1 MVNRETTN
9 EERGED
15 GMTDEEREL
24 YNMTDEERATYNE
37 NILRE
42 QDRMANVGRDNRPQI
57 SQMVDRF
64 NKHLTNSEIAYIN
77 RIYHADND
85 VKKETI
91 MDLKLSE
98 IMNNTANFL
107 NDFLQEYSN
116 KIYDTRLN
124 YSSNMRSKQDPVE
137 NLKIYIIAFVRYVT
151 ESDNIVYFGIILII
165 ISIILYFV
173 SIINN

>member
-1 MVNRETTN
+1 MSVNPSN
-9 EERGED
+9 
-15 GMTDEEREL
+15 
-24 YNMTDEERATYNE
+24 N
-37 NILRE
+37 E
-42 QDRMANVGRDNRPQI
+42 QDRLSVAGSDNRPQV

-77 RIYHADND
+77 RIYHQDND

-98 IMNNTANFL
+98 IMNNTSNFF

-116 KIYDTRLN
+116 KIYDTQLS
-124 YSSNMRSKQDPVE
+124 YSSTESIRARPVVE
-137 NLKIYIIAFVRYVT
+137 NLKIYIISFVRYVT
-151 ESDNIVYFGIILII
+151 ESDNIIYLGIILII

-173 SIINN
+173 SIINSKDE

>member
-1 MVNRETTN
+1 MSETPSN
-9 EERGED
+9 
-15 GMTDEEREL
+15 
-24 YNMTDEERATYNE
+24 N
-37 NILRE
+37 E
-42 QDRMANVGRDNRPQI
+42 QDRLSVVGSDNRPQV

-77 RIYHADND
+77 RIYHQDND

-91 MDLKLSE
+91 MDLKLGE
-98 IMNNTANFL
+98 IMNNTSNFF

-116 KIYDTRLN
+116 KIYDTQLT
-124 YSSNMRSKQDPVE
+124 YSSSTKSKDDVVE

-151 ESDNIVYFGIILII
+151 ESDNIIYFGIILII

-173 SIINN
+173 SIINSKDE

>member
-1 MVNRETTN
+1 MGDSRMSAAGSN
-9 EERGED
+9 
-15 GMTDEEREL
+15 
-24 YNMTDEERATYNE
+24 
-37 NILRE
+37 NI
-42 QDRMANVGRDNRPQI
+42 PQS

-77 RIYHADND
+77 RIYHQDND

-91 MDLKLSE
+91 MDLKLGE
-98 IMNNTANFL
+98 IMNNTSNFF

-116 KIYDTRLN
+116 KIYDTQLS
-124 YSSNMRSKQDPVE
+124 YSSKNQDDKDVVE

-151 ESDNIVYFGIILII
+151 ESDNIIYFGIILII

-173 SIINN
+173 SIINSKDE

>member
-1 MVNRETTN
+1 M
-9 EERGED
+9 GD
-15 GMTDEEREL
+15 S
-24 YNMTDEERATYNE
+24 
-37 NILRE
+37 
-42 QDRMANVGRDNRPQI
+42 RMSAAGSDNRPQV

-77 RIYHADND
+77 RIYHQDND

-91 MDLKLSE
+91 MDLKLGE
-98 IMNNTANFL
+98 IMYNTSNFF

-116 KIYDTRLN
+116 KIYDTQLS
-124 YSSNMRSKQDPVE
+124 YSSKNQDDKDVVE

-151 ESDNIVYFGIILII
+151 ESDNIIYFGIILII

-173 SIINN
+173 SIINSKDE

>member
-1 MVNRETTN
+1 MGDSRMSAAGSN
-9 EERGED
+9 
-15 GMTDEEREL
+15 
-24 YNMTDEERATYNE
+24 
-37 NILRE
+37 NI
-42 QDRMANVGRDNRPQI
+42 PQY

-77 RIYHADND
+77 RIYHQDND

-91 MDLKLSE
+91 MDLKLGE
-98 IMNNTANFL
+98 IMNNTSNFF

-116 KIYDTRLN
+116 KIYDTQLS
-124 YSSNMRSKQDPVE
+124 YSSSTKSKDDVVE

-151 ESDNIVYFGIILII
+151 ESDNIIYFGIILII

-173 SIINN
+173 SIINSKDE

>member
-1 MVNRETTN
+1 M
-9 EERGED
+9 G
-15 GMTDEEREL
+15 
-24 YNMTDEERATYNE
+24 YNF
-37 NILRE
+37 I
-42 QDRMANVGRDNRPQI
+42 
-57 SQMVDRF
+57 
-64 NKHLTNSEIAYIN
+64 IN
-77 RIYHADND
+77 
-85 VKKETI
+85 VKKKISIWKPLKGLKINQLYEKVLD
-91 MDLKLSE
+91 DL
-98 IMNNTANFL
+98 ANFL

>member
-1 MVNRETTN
+1 M
-9 EERGED
+9 GD
-15 GMTDEEREL
+15 S
-24 YNMTDEERATYNE
+24 
-37 NILRE
+37 
-42 QDRMANVGRDNRPQI
+42 RMSVIGSDNRPQV

-77 RIYHADND
+77 RIYHQDND

-91 MDLKLSE
+91 MDLKLGE
-98 IMNNTANFL
+98 IMNNTSNFF

-116 KIYDTRLN
+116 KIYDTQLS
-124 YSSNMRSKQDPVE
+124 YSSSTKSKDDVVE

-151 ESDNIVYFGIILII
+151 ESDNIIYLGIILII

-173 SIINN
+173 SIINSKDE

>member
-1 MVNRETTN
+1 MSEIPSNN
-9 EERGED
+9 
-15 GMTDEEREL
+15 
-24 YNMTDEERATYNE
+24 
-37 NILRE
+37 E
-42 QDRMANVGRDNRPQI
+42 QDRLSIAGSDNRPQV

-77 RIYHADND
+77 RIYHQDND

-91 MDLKLSE
+91 MDLKLGE
-98 IMNNTANFL
+98 IMNNTSNFF

-116 KIYDTRLN
+116 KIYDTQLS
-124 YSSNMRSKQDPVE
+124 YSSSTKSKDDVVE

-151 ESDNIVYFGIILII
+151 ESDNIIYFGIILII

-173 SIINN
+173 SIINSKDE

>member
-1 MVNRETTN
+1 M
-9 EERGED
+9 GD
-15 GMTDEEREL
+15 S
-24 YNMTDEERATYNE
+24 
-37 NILRE
+37 
-42 QDRMANVGRDNRPQI
+42 RMSVIGSDNRPQV

-77 RIYHADND
+77 RIYHQDND

-91 MDLKLSE
+91 MDLKLGE
-98 IMNNTANFL
+98 IMNNTSNFF

-116 KIYDTRLN
+116 KIYDTQLS
-124 YSSNMRSKQDPVE
+124 YSSSNKSKDDVVE

-151 ESDNIVYFGIILII
+151 ESDNIIYFGIILII

-173 SIINN
+173 SIINSKDE

>member
-1 MVNRETTN
+1 MSENP
-9 EERGED
+9 
-15 GMTDEEREL
+15 
-24 YNMTDEERATYNE
+24 YNN
-37 NILRE
+37 E
-42 QDRMANVGRDNRPQI
+42 QDRLSVVGSDNRPQV

-77 RIYHADND
+77 RIYHQDND

-91 MDLKLSE
+91 MDLKLGE
-98 IMNNTANFL
+98 IMNNTSNFF

-116 KIYDTRLN
+116 KIYDTQLT
-124 YSSNMRSKQDPVE
+124 YSLSTKSKDDVVE

-151 ESDNIVYFGIILII
+151 ESDNIIYFGIILII

-173 SIINN
+173 SIINSKDE

>member
-1 MVNRETTN
+1 MSVNPSN
-9 EERGED
+9 
-15 GMTDEEREL
+15 
-24 YNMTDEERATYNE
+24 N
-37 NILRE
+37 E
-42 QDRMANVGRDNRPQI
+42 QDRLSIAGSDNRPQV

-77 RIYHADND
+77 RIYHQDND

-91 MDLKLSE
+91 MDLKLGE
-98 IMNNTANFL
+98 IMNNTANFF

-116 KIYDTRLN
+116 KIYDTQLT
-124 YSSNMRSKQDPVE
+124 YSSTSKTNDDVVE

-151 ESDNIVYFGIILII
+151 ESDNIIYFGIILII

-173 SIINN
+173 SIINSKDE

>member
-1 MVNRETTN
+1 M
-9 EERGED
+9 GD
-15 GMTDEEREL
+15 S
-24 YNMTDEERATYNE
+24 
-37 NILRE
+37 
-42 QDRMANVGRDNRPQI
+42 RMSVIGSDNRPQV

-77 RIYHADND
+77 RIYHQDND

-91 MDLKLSE
+91 MDLKLGE
-98 IMNNTANFL
+98 IMNNTSNFF

-116 KIYDTRLN
+116 KIYDTQLS
-124 YSSNMRSKQDPVE
+124 YSSSNKSKDDVVE

-151 ESDNIVYFGIILII
+151 ESDNIIYLGIILII

-173 SIINN
+173 SIINSKDE

>member
-1 MVNRETTN
+1 MGDSRMSAAGSN
-9 EERGED
+9 
-15 GMTDEEREL
+15 
-24 YNMTDEERATYNE
+24 
-37 NILRE
+37 NI
-42 QDRMANVGRDNRPQI
+42 PQS

-77 RIYHADND
+77 RIYHQDND

-91 MDLKLSE
+91 MDLKLGE
-98 IMNNTANFL
+98 IMYNTSNFF

-116 KIYDTRLN
+116 KIYDTQLS
-124 YSSNMRSKQDPVE
+124 YSSKNQDDKDVVE

-151 ESDNIVYFGIILII
+151 ESDNIIYFGIILII

-173 SIINN
+173 SIINSKDE